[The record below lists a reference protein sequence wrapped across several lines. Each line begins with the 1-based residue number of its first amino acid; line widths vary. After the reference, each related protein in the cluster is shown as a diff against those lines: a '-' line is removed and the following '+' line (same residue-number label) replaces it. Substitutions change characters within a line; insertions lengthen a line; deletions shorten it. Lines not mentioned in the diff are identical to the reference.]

1 MTIRTKHSANTSA
14 NIKSTNEYETPT
26 FMKFST
32 IFRTDNCHNFS
43 VCRINVYNR
52 CTGILSAHCSKSLD
66 TNFCFRTIRNGRDDK
81 KNTEKIISLPMVVGA
96 FQQSDLYKHISI
108 QFFFL
113 SISDANKTKCNMKID
128 KGISVKSAY
137 FLMHRYVI
145 LSRSFSCFVHSG
157 VIYMGSQQTESSKI
171 KM

>member
-1 MTIRTKHSANTSA
+1 MI
-14 NIKSTNEYETPT
+14 
-26 FMKFST
+26 
-32 IFRTDNCHNFS
+32 
-43 VCRINVYNR
+43 
-52 CTGILSAHCSKSLD
+52 
-66 TNFCFRTIRNGRDDK
+66 K

>member
-1 MTIRTKHSANTSA
+1 
-14 NIKSTNEYETPT
+14 
-26 FMKFST
+26 MKFST

-52 CTGILSAHCSKSLD
+52 CTGILSAHCLKSLE
-66 TNFCFRTIRNGRDDK
+66 NFCFRTIQNGRDDK

-137 FLMHRYVI
+137 FLMHRYCDSISLI
-145 LSRSFSCFVHSG
+145 LLFCAFGCNLYGLSANG
-157 VIYMGSQQTESSKI
+157 IE
-171 KM
+171 